1 MLSLSLSLSLSTRRY
16 TESMMN
22 TYQSMGVPP
31 SASSFAQFYQAA
43 NAVSAASAAA
53 IGVGVDSLGNACTQP
68 SSAVVSTAGGGQA
81 ITDIPRYPWMTLSGG
96 SQSSLRLIVA
106 SSLSTYNYHLS
117 GWCDGPP
124 WEDSCLIK
132 WAANLLISKSYYR
145 SSFLLGLPSAFFFEW
160 FPWMI
165 LRGCWTNG
173 YFRRSSVYFPTD
185 IELLFGCALLLLNE
199 GRKSIWQQADWIT
212 EHVHN

>member
-1 MLSLSLSLSLSTRRY
+1 
-16 TESMMN
+16 MMN

-96 SQSSLRLIVA
+96 SFRLLVLVSLPV
-106 SSLSTYNYHLS
+106 
-117 GWCDGPP
+117 
-124 WEDSCLIK
+124 E
-132 WAANLLISKSYYR
+132 
-145 SSFLLGLPSAFFFEW
+145 
-160 FPWMI
+160 MQ
-165 LRGCWTNG
+165 WTTG
-173 YFRRSSVYFPTD
+173 TGEPVD
-185 IELLFGCALLLLNE
+185 DE
-199 GRKSIWQQADWIT
+199 K
-212 EHVHN
+212 

>member
-1 MLSLSLSLSLSTRRY
+1 MKCTLLSSTFRKIPFSSPSPLFLLPMVDLYPHSPSPLSPRRY

-81 ITDIPRYPWMTLSGG
+81 ITDIPRYPWMTLSGR
-96 SQSSLRLIVA
+96 SRSSMRLIVA
-106 SSLSTYNYHLS
+106 SLVHQIS
-117 GWCDGPP
+117 G
-124 WEDSCLIK
+124 
-132 WAANLLISKSYYR
+132 
-145 SSFLLGLPSAFFFEW
+145 
-160 FPWMI
+160 
-165 LRGCWTNG
+165 
-173 YFRRSSVYFPTD
+173 
-185 IELLFGCALLLLNE
+185 
-199 GRKSIWQQADWIT
+199 
-212 EHVHN
+212 